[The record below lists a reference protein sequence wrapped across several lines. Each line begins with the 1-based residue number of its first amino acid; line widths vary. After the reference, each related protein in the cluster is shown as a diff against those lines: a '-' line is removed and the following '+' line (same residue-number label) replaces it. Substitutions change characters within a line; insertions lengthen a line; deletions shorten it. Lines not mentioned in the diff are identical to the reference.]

1 MPLPSTGPISLN
13 DVSTAFYKPAQMS
26 AQTLS
31 IEQADPQSLGFNFAV
46 LNFTSQSSWPD
57 VNVFMYKS
65 YYGNPGYEGYWLYV
79 DSQRIPLTTTQG
91 AALNDGSS
99 NSTTVTYGNIT
110 YKITATGTSHSIY
123 YFSVD
128 GSTWTDISQGTARA
142 ITVTRSTS
150 ANTLYQLRTGVS
162 PVGQLHSGYEFNPNN
177 TVMGGEPWPI
187 MPNNIS
193 LTYDSTNSKY
203 LLAVSYGADYPS
215 TKVHRTRIYILTPT
229 SGSIGFTNEYVDIIV
244 NDTSTNLYK
253 LESYEDYDGAI
264 KIHFHTGCNKIMLLC
279 QGESHT
285 ANGALSI
292 ILMIGT
298 LSYTGS
304 NPTFTWQSTTT
315 LSPSTTQVSYDPP
328 PILDVQQHP
337 TEANKAL
344 LFYKTRQSSTSPW
357 TLKPITI
364 ASDGSVTLGVETTVQ
379 DGGSIQLAE
388 LLFAQQNVFIIRAA
402 NFSSV
407 YNIELTTGVYTIGS
421 TDAQDSVSVDTKTI
435 VSTNARYADLE
446 TSTNNKRGTIFI
458 PDKNLYIISYHKT
471 GNFSMVRPFSID
483 SSTRAITLGVE
494 TELPT
499 MTGTDTVS
507 WLSLGFRSDLNLPCI
522 IISRLRQS
530 GNPLRSFQA
539 QSFDIVQHPTDASL
553 NTVSPRALHTD
564 TSAYFV
570 MPGGQILFDA
580 VKRYFLVVG
589 STNDSYP
596 TQLLVYE
603 GHKPLSFT
611 NYRSVTAVPQLISV
625 SLENGAASVTN
636 TNSASLTISARDD
649 DAITHYIV
657 KESDS
662 TPAATDSGWV
672 SWPVNTAFTWTATG
686 TEGTY
691 AKTAYVWVK
700 DAQNNISDMRSDSI
714 NYIVMATPPT
724 NISFSL
730 EGGATSIQ
738 DSTEVTIEMNATNVA
753 LYFISEINTTPS
765 ASDDDWYTYAAT
777 GNKTILSGSTSH
789 GTFARTVYIWFKSP
803 SNQVN
808 TTALSDSIDYIK
820 TTTPTYAANAW
831 FAGGYTSGNTSFHK
845 MSFASMSN
853 GIRNG
858 QLTSSINY
866 GSFPGGSNH
875 YKMIASCYNTY
886 NNSDIKDL
894 SSNSNA
900 STHGTLAN
908 IHAYGMADGN
918 STVLMYHSGY
928 NGSGGNTAP
937 QTKQSYASASSST
950 CGTSLITAD
959 NQGTRHGYLVCDYNN
974 TTVAGAGDSNS
985 YRHATSW
992 ETSISSCSVSSVGG
1006 LPQVMYVMEGAGNAN
1021 YACISGAYGHS
1032 PYNHLGK
1039 IDRYSY
1045 SSNSF
1050 TNQWLSITATHGYSV
1065 SDRNDTCFHGKGS
1078 GTGWEKF
1085 SISSGGT
1092 KTDIGNGGNK
1102 GAMCRGSGV

>member
-13 DVSTAFYKPAQMS
+13 DISTAFYKPAQMS
-26 AQTLS
+26 AQTFS
-31 IEQADPQSLGFNFAV
+31 TEQADPQSLGFNFTV

-57 VNVFMYKS
+57 VNVFMYKLYS
-65 YYGNPGYEGYWLYV
+65 GNPGYYGYWLYV
-79 DSQRIPLTTTQG
+79 DSERIPLTTAQG
-91 AALNDGSS
+91 EQLNQSS
-99 NSTTVTYGNIT
+99 SSYSTIVTYGNIT
-110 YKITATGTSHSIY
+110 YKITATGTSHSIS

-128 GSTWTDISQGTARA
+128 GSNWTDISNGTARS

-150 ANTLYQLRTGVS
+150 ANTLYQVRTGVS
-162 PVGQLHSGYEFNPNN
+162 PVGQLHSGYEFNPRDPNFDD
-177 TVMGGEPWPI
+177 EPWPI
-187 MPNNIS
+187 LRNNVS
-193 LTYDSTNSKY
+193 LTYDSTNSKH
-203 LLAVSYGADYPS
+203 LLAVSYGSEYYNLGY
-215 TKVHRTRIYILTPT
+215 RTRIYILTPT
-229 SGSIGFTNEYVDIIV
+229 SGSIGFTNQYVDIIV
-244 NDTSTNLYK
+244 NDSSTNLYK
-253 LESYEDYDGAI
+253 IDSYDDSYGAI

-285 ANGALSI
+285 ANGGPSI
-292 ILMIGT
+292 ILKVGT

-315 LSPSTTQVSYDPP
+315 LSPSTNNNYPP
-328 PILDVQQHP
+328 TLDLQQHP

-344 LFYKTRQSSTSPW
+344 IFYKINRFGTTPW
-357 TLKPITI
+357 VLKPITV
-364 ASDGSVTLGVETTVQ
+364 ATNGSITLGVETTVQ
-379 DGGSIQLAE
+379 AADSIHNAE
-388 LLFAQQNVFIIRAA
+388 LLFAQQNAFVIRAF
-402 NFSSV
+402 NQEYVS
-407 YNIELTTGVYTIGS
+407 NIELTTGVYTIGS
-421 TDAQDSVSVDTKTI
+421 TDAQDSVSVDSTTI
-435 VSTNARYADLE
+435 VSTSAASKYDNQ
-446 TSTNNKRGTIFI
+446 KGTIFI
-458 PDKNLYIISYHKT
+458 PDKNLYIIAYHKT
-471 GNFSMVRPFSID
+471 GDKPIVRPFTID

-499 MTGTDTVS
+499 MTGSDRS
-507 WLSLGFRSDLNLPCI
+507 GWLSLGFRSDLNLPCI
-522 IISRLRQS
+522 IISRFGS
-530 GNPLRSFQA
+530 GNPSKFFEA

-564 TSAYFV
+564 TSLYFQ
-570 MPGGQILFDA
+570 MPSRNQILFDT
-580 VKRYFLVVG
+580 VKRYFLVLG
-589 STNDSYP
+589 STDVSYGSYYAG
-596 TQLLVYE
+596 QLLVYE

-657 KESDS
+657 KESNS

-686 TEGTY
+686 TAGTY

-700 DAQNNISDMRSDSI
+700 DAQNNISNMRSDSI
-714 NYIVMATPPT
+714 NYIVVAVPPT

-738 DSTEVTIEMNATNVA
+738 DSTEVSIEMSATNVA
-753 LYFISEINTTPS
+753 SYFISEINSTPS

-777 GNKTILSGSTSH
+777 GNKTIISGFDSH

-803 SNQVN
+803 TNQVN
-808 TTALSDSIDYIK
+808 TTPLSDSIDYIK

-831 FAGGYTSGNTSFHK
+831 FAGGYTSGNASFHK

-858 QLTSSINY
+858 QLTSSVTY

-875 YKMIASCYNTY
+875 YKMIASCYNTH

-894 SSNSNA
+894 SSNANA
-900 STHGTLAN
+900 TTHGTVAN
-908 IHAYGMADGN
+908 IHSYGMADGN
-918 STVLMYHSGY
+918 STVLLYHSGW
-928 NGSGGNTAP
+928 NGSSNTAN
-937 QTKQSYASASSST
+937 QSKQSYASASSSN
-950 CGTSLITAD
+950 CSSAI
-959 NQGTRHGYLVCDYNN
+959 QTRHGYMVSDYNN
-974 TTVAGAGDSNS
+974 TTLSGAGDSSS
-985 YRHATSW
+985 YRHANSY
-992 ETSISSCSVSSVGG
+992 ETSISSCSVSAVGG
-1006 LPQVMYVMEGAGNAN
+1006 LPQVMYVMEAAGNAN
-1021 YACISGAYGHS
+1021 YACISGSYGNA
-1032 PYNHLGK
+1032 PYQHLGK

-1045 SSNSF
+1045 ASNSF
-1050 TNQWLSITATHGYSV
+1050 TNQWLTITATHGYSV

-1102 GAMCRGSGV
+1102 GAVCRGSGV